1 MHFVEMLLNS
11 ETENVKVFF
20 GCKAVK
26 VFFCPLE
33 LENIATNYPKWQM
46 RNYPDNV
53 QEFANFRRV
62 MDSWMNNWLDNWL
75 FMLVVDDW
83 LVMLVVDD

>member
-1 MHFVEMLLNS
+1 MNNTPIQNLSLQECRALQ
-11 ETENVKVFF
+11 T
-20 GCKAVK
+20 
-26 VFFCPLE
+26 E
-33 LENIATNYPKWQM
+33 LENIATNYQKWQM
-46 RNYPDNV
+46 PNYPDNV